1 MVHLYFPTT
10 NNEAEYKTLVAGLD
24 LAKAIR
30 ATTMV
35 VYCNSQVV
43 SSQVNDDFKCKGKRM
58 NKYLEQVR
66 KRVDN
71 LQAKFVQIP
80 KAENKQANHLTKA
93 ALAKHMLIPR
103 KVLFFVQLSPLIHC
117 DDVQELGSKSN

>member
-93 ALAKHMLIPR
+93 ALAKHMLIPSN
-103 KVLFFVQLSPLIHC
+103 VLFFVQLSPLIHC
-117 DDVQELGSKSN
+117 DDVQELGSKSS